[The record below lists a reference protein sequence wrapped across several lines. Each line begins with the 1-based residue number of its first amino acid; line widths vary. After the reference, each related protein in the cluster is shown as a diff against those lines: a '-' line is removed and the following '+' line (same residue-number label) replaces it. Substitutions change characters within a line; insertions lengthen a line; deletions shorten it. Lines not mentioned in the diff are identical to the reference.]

1 MKHSV
6 LSLSLMLIATMILF
20 VACDTPN
27 KVSDTERGN
36 TDHLELII
44 PDGFTFET
52 TKRVNATISA
62 HNLSAD
68 GALVEF
74 YNADPTKN
82 GQVVE
87 RVFVKGGD
95 TQNAV
100 LHIPTFLE
108 SVWMVSRASNG
119 VVETQKLNLAGTSL
133 SAEIGGSMSL
143 ASSSLV
149 ARYIFNE
156 GTGNEVLD
164 QSGFGTPLNLEFGA
178 GVDWLPGRNGVEI
191 TSSSAAIRSNAA
203 ATKIFDELTG
213 SGEFTIEVWGQ
224 PANLTQTGPARI
236 VSISDGSANRNV
248 TLGQGPFGGSGTDME
263 FRLRTTTTNNNGLPG
278 VVIPGTVTTNETHY
292 VVTWDGSDIRYFQDG
307 ALVASFPKTGDLS
320 NWNPA
325 YELILGNETDLTRP
339 WLGELYQVSI
349 YSEALDAAEILA
361 NFNEGSLIPDM
372 FTFENP
378 FPADG
383 VFGTLAYEDLWPSFG
398 DYDMNDLVVDVN
410 IIEDTDLNNE
420 IHQIRFSFAIRALGA
435 AFDSGFGIE
444 LPVANSLVS
453 EVTGNR
459 LSTGLISTNANGTEA
474 GQNNAVIIM
483 WDDSAEEMGKWVN
496 TINPADHVDEDS
508 LFVTV
513 KFDTPVSR
521 AMLGEPPYKPFVFI
535 NQERGRE
542 VHLAGNAPTDLVNT
556 GYFGQEDDTT
566 DPSMGRFYLS
576 DNDLNWA
583 FFFPVSVDYP
593 LEKVSILQAFP
604 QFEGWVQ
611 SGGMAN
617 QDWYLPA
624 NRDNSKVYV
633 KP

>member
-1 MKHSV
+1 MKHSF
-6 LSLSLMLIATMILF
+6 LYLSLMFLTTLILF
-20 VACDTPN
+20 AACDTPN
-27 KVSDTERGN
+27 RAIETERGN

-62 HNLSAD
+62 QNLSTD

-74 YNADPTKN
+74 YNADPSKN

-95 TQNAV
+95 TQTAT
-100 LHIPTFLE
+100 LHIPSYLE
-108 SVWMVSRASNG
+108 NVWMVSRASNG
-119 VVETQKLNLAGTSL
+119 ISETQKLQLTGTTL
-133 SAEIGGSMSL
+133 SAQIGGTMSM
-143 ASSSLV
+143 ASSNLV
-149 ARYIFNE
+149 ARYLFNE
-156 GTGNEVLD
+156 GTGNQVLD
-164 QSGFGTPLNLEFGA
+164 QSGFGSPLNLEFGS
-178 GVDWLPGRNGVEI
+178 GVDWIPGRNGVEI

-203 ATKIFDELTG
+203 ATKVFDELTG
-213 SGEFTIEVWGQ
+213 ANEFTIEVWGN
-224 PANLTQTGPARI
+224 PANLSQTGPARM
-236 VSISDGSANRNV
+236 VSMSDGSSNRNF
-248 TLGQGPFGGSGTDME
+248 TFGQGPFGGSGEDME
-263 FRLRTTTTNNNGLPG
+263 FRLRTTTTNNNAFPG
-278 VVIPGTVTTNETHY
+278 NVISNVVTLSESHY
-292 VVTWDGSDIRYFQDG
+292 VVTWDGSELKYYQDG
-307 ALVASFPKTGDLS
+307 VLEATIPTSGDLS
-320 NWNPA
+320 NWNA
-325 YELILGNETDLTRP
+325 GYELILGNETDLTRP

-349 YSEALDAAEILA
+349 YSEALDETDILA
-361 NFNEGSLIPDM
+361 NYAEGSLIPDIY
-372 FTFENP
+372 TFENP

-398 DYDMNDLVVDVN
+398 DYDMNDLVVDLNV
-410 IIEDTDLNNE
+410 IEDTDLNNE

-444 LPVANSLVS
+444 LPVPYSQIS
-453 EVTGNR
+453 EVSGNR
-459 LSTGLISTNANGTEA
+459 LTKGLITENANGTEA
-474 GQNNAVIIM
+474 GHSNAVIIM
-483 WDDSAEEMGKWVN
+483 WDDSADEMGKWVN

-521 AMLGEPPYKPFVFI
+521 SMLGEPPYKPFVFI
-535 NQERGRE
+535 NEERGRE
-542 VHLAGNAPTDLVNT
+542 VHLPGNAPTELVNT
-556 GYFGQEDDTT
+556 SYFGQEDDTT
-566 DPSMGRFYLS
+566 DPGMGRFYLS

-604 QFEGWVQ
+604 DFAGWVQ